1 MWEWTQFTGNL
12 LSDPFLK
19 LPSRR
24 RYLYYYREIKNPISL
39 SQIRAKIVREEYANM
54 AELTADL
61 SLMFENA
68 KQYNRPDSKIFK
80 DAVKLHK
87 LMNSK
92 TQQDGFV
99 EEDVRNFFFLEKSK
113 VVSHW
118 VLDVCNDSFLCQ
130 QSSRQV

>member
-1 MWEWTQFTGNL
+1 M
-12 LSDPFLK
+12 K

-24 RYLYYYREIKNPISL
+24 RYLDYYREIKNPITL

-80 DAVKLHK
+80 DAVKLHR

-99 EEDVRNFFFLEKSK
+99 EEDVRNFFFRK
-113 VVSHW
+113 V
-118 VLDVCNDSFLCQ
+118 
-130 QSSRQV
+130 QSGFSLGPGRLQ